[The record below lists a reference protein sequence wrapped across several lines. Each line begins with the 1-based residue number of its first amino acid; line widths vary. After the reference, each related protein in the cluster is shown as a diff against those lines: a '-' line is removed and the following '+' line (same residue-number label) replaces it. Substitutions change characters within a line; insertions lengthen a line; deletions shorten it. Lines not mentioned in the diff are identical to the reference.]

1 MQVTNS
7 FITLWKG
14 ELSERGF
21 FKGQISDAR
30 KDKDGNYVNSYYNI
44 SAGGE
49 VAQFLASLPERTR
62 LTVKNGR
69 LTNETYTKK
78 DGTKSSYPDLFIFK
92 MEDIELSDPSAAP
105 QAKPASQ
112 AKPAA
117 AKPKPV
123 QQDDSD
129 DDLPFN

>member
-112 AKPAA
+112 PKPAA

>member
-117 AKPKPV
+117 AKPKPA

-129 DDLPFN
+129 DDLPF